1 MIELFVLALLALHG
15 LACTMILALLIW
27 RSARQRDLRE
37 EFTVPDK
44 RPGSRVAGWQR
55 LRQLMKASL
64 TLPQEEPG
72 ITFFDR
78 CTQGVIRTLP
88 SLPRDD
94 RKRDDVDTDAEDHP
108 GDGVRYRAVHRVQRL
123 GLVKVRWG

>member
-44 RPGSRVAGWQR
+44 LEPPDLPYPALESHPVDEVFAVMGDCFPDRFVAYVEGRLTPAEQR
-55 LRQLMKASL
+55 DLWAMCCAIHDARAEI
-64 TLPQEEPG
+64 EEL
-72 ITFFDR
+72 
-78 CTQGVIRTLP
+78 C
-88 SLPRDD
+88 S
-94 RKRDDVDTDAEDHP
+94 
-108 GDGVRYRAVHRVQRL
+108 
-123 GLVKVRWG
+123 